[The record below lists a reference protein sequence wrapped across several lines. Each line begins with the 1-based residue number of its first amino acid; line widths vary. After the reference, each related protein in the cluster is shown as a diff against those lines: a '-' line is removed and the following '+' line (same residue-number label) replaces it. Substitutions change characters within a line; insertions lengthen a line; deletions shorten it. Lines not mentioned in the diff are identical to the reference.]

1 MKSTRPH
8 PRLSES
14 PPTLGEVQEPV
25 FLTSFPRD
33 SDARALV
40 TLGHS
45 KHGGHLGWGHD
56 IHTSP
61 FA

>member
-1 MKSTRPH
+1 MQSTKPH

-14 PPTLGEVQEPV
+14 PPTLGGVQEPV
-25 FLTSFPRD
+25 FLTSFPGD
-33 SDARALV
+33 SDARALI
-40 TLGHS
+40 TLGDG
-45 KHGGHLGWGHD
+45 KLGGQLGWRYD